1 MSQFTDEGHRK
12 TLGDYISIPQVYPA
26 GRLDY
31 ESEGLMLLTDNGSLQ
46 QQISHPKFKLR
57 KTYWVHVEGIS
68 TYKHCE
74 ALRAGIDLK
83 DGFARA
89 LSCRVLAEPALWKR
103 NPPIRSRKTVAD
115 TWLEIVIDEGRNR
128 QIRRMTAAVGLPT
141 LRLVRRAIGSWTLGD
156 LKPGEYRYD
165 QTHKKSF
172 NNAG

>member
-1 MSQFTDEGHRK
+1 
-12 TLGDYISIPQVYPA
+12 
-26 GRLDY
+26 
-31 ESEGLMLLTDNGSLQ
+31 LMLLTDNGSLQ

-165 QTHKKSF
+165 QTHKKSIQ
-172 NNAG
+172 